1 MHTFFAQ
8 CEATPFWLLF
18 FSNES
23 ETFRAISLEI
33 LQLHIEI
40 FFRIIAKSNFDF
52 IPITV
57 DHI

>member
-1 MHTFFAQ
+1 MHTCFAQ
-8 CEATPFWLLF
+8 CEATPFWLRF
-18 FSNES
+18 SSNES

-33 LQLHIEI
+33 LQLHKEI
-40 FFRIIAKSNFDF
+40 FFKIITKSNFDF